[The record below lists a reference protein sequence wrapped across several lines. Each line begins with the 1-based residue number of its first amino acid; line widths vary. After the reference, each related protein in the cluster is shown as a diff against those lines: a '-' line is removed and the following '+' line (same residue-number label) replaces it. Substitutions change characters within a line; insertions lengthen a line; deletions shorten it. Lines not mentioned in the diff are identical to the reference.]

1 MDTPVVT
8 FDHLWMVLIIGPLEK
23 TEMVELSSVL
33 IEILKFSLGTVI
45 I

>member
-1 MDTPVVT
+1 MDGTHYRT
-8 FDHLWMVLIIGPLEK
+8 SGKNSL
-23 TEMVELSSVL
+23 EMVELSSVL